1 MPIYLEFIK
10 PNQIL
15 LGKLKEVLQ
24 VSDVSPVMALNKRA
38 LMLRDILSGFG
49 EQLSNTMLKF
59 LHQAIALTIDPITE
73 ANVPEKPNPE
83 AYDFSKEDQ
92 LIEFINQYDAAFDAL
107 LEYAKSDQYKSQMAQ
122 GKTFSGPQDRYL
134 VLSEHLKLMI
144 NYMSPP
150 DIKQVHY
157 GMSQTYSLMETDQ
170 WPGRMIAEIRPQD
183 KDLALRLV
191 ATTAKA
197 MQDQAFFR
205 LLGSLDQK
213 HTEGEKSTVVPIY
226 EDEDS
231 GDVPG
236 DMEPPEPPEGLLD
249 PDESSLPAEDI
260 QEEDPVSEEPPAE
273 NKGAGKKKK
282 GAGKNKK

>member
-107 LEYAKSDQYKSQMAQ
+107 LEYAKSDQYKSQMAR

-183 KDLALRLV
+183 KDIALRLV
-191 ATTAKA
+191 ATTARA

-205 LLGSLDQK
+205 LLSSLDQK

-226 EDEDS
+226 EGEDPGDGP
-231 GDVPG
+231 GDVDP
-236 DMEPPEPPEGLLD
+236 EEPPEGL
-249 PDESSLPAEDI
+249 PDSDENPPPAEDM
-260 QEEDPVSEEPPAE
+260 QEEGNASEEPPAE
-273 NKGAGKKKK
+273 DKGAGKKKK